1 MDGFDWLL
9 IILLVASLLVVW
21 GALFGAPFLPTR
33 AVWIDDA
40 LRLAKVSN
48 KDVVVDLGSG
58 SGAVLRRALRRGTKR
73 AVGYEV
79 NPVLALYSRLRL
91 LKYGKR
97 AQIYNNNFL
106 KMDLPTD
113 TTAVYLFG
121 IERIMCPTLDYLR
134 HQKKRLSTKRL
145 RVVCYGF
152 ELPDVKPIR
161 KDQAMTLYYL

>member
-1 MDGFDWLL
+1 MGWFNWLL
-9 IILLVASLLVVW
+9 IILLTVGLLITW

-33 AVWIDDA
+33 AVWIDAA
-40 LRLAKVSN
+40 LKLAKVSK
-48 KDVVVDLGSG
+48 KDTVVDLGSG
-58 SGAVLRRALRRGTKR
+58 NGVVLRRALQRGAKR
-73 AVGYEV
+73 VIGYEV

-106 KMDLPTD
+106 KMDLPTN
-113 TTAVYLFG
+113 TTVVYLFG
-121 IERIMCPTLDYLR
+121 VERIMRPTLDYLC
-134 HQKKRLSTKRL
+134 HQKKRLPTKRL

-161 KDQAMTLYYL
+161 KAQAMTLYYL